1 MSLCLL
7 PAARCSAGSGA
18 CRAKHLNQTSEH
30 NHGKEEEHDAD
41 EYDVD
46 GGGHDGG
53 RAD

>member
-1 MSLCLL
+1 MNGWTCGLGKYKNAKEREICKILDFWCFL
-7 PAARCSAGSGA
+7 GA
-18 CRAKHLNQTSEH
+18 V
-30 NHGKEEEHDAD
+30 DD